1 MSDNSDVIYPFPA
14 RILRLDT
21 RQPDMSAMMDLLK
34 QKHMMDPS
42 MLDERTPFF
51 WTAEIS
57 NDQVDSYFTH
67 MLPSTLTNFAN
78 DASAGVS
85 FLNSHR
91 HNELPLGKSIN
102 GQLDITEGRQRV
114 LADFYTIPGLN
125 LNGIMTD
132 DFINGVKSGIVKDTS
147 VGFTSGQMWCD
158 VCKMDYR
165 SWDCPH
171 VAGMKYE
178 IQGGGQVTATV
189 GVDNARLAEVSA
201 VFDGSTPDATILKAE
216 RMIREGELK
225 PDAVRMLEARYR
237 MTFATKR
244 SFAGV
249 DLQGGKKLEYEKI
262 FNQLREVLALP
273 ADGDAVA
280 TVASLVAERDRLAT
294 ESKAFSDL
302 KQEYVKLEERAKGL
316 EAQAQDGAQYRTDLI
331 TEALGEGVRAYGDK
345 FAKETYEKLLRS
357 VTLDVIK
364 QMKADWLTL
373 GNERFKGGRQTVD
386 NSQAPGKEEK
396 RGAGVPDTAFK
407 TK

>member
-1 MSDNSDVIYPFPA
+1 MTDELIYPYHA
-14 RILRLDT
+14 KVIQI
-21 RQPDMSAMMDLLK
+21 RQMDLDAMLEMAK
-34 QKHMMDPS
+34 KKMHDPS
-42 MLDERTPFF
+42 MMDNMTPFF
-51 WTAEIS
+51 WSAEIS
-57 NDQVDSYFTH
+57 NGNVDSYYTH

-78 DASAGVS
+78 DATAGVS

-91 HNELPLGKSIN
+91 HNELPLGRSLR
-102 GQLDITEGRQRV
+102 GVYEGDRV
-114 LADFYTIPGLN
+114 VADFYTMPGLN
-125 LNGIMTD
+125 LNGVTTD
-132 DFINGVKSGIVKDTS
+132 DFITGIKTGLLSDVS

-171 VAGMKYE
+171 IAGVKYE

-201 VFDGSTPDATILKAE
+201 VFDGATPDATILKAT
-216 RMIREGELK
+216 RMIEAGELK

-237 MTFATKR
+237 MSFTTKR

-249 DLQGGKKLEYEKI
+249 DLQGGKKLELEKVFAQI
-262 FNQLREVLALP
+262 REVLGIS
-273 ADGDAVA
+273 ADADAVA

-316 EAQAQDGAQYRTDLI
+316 EAQAQDGAQYRSDLI

-345 FAKETYEKLLRS
+345 FAKETYETLLHTS
-357 VTLDVIK
+357 PLAIIK
-364 QMKADWLTL
+364 QMKTDWAVL

-386 NSQAPGKEEK
+386 NSQAPDKGK
-396 RGAGVPDTAFK
+396 APVAAVPDAAFK

>member
-1 MSDNSDVIYPFPA
+1 MTDELIYPYHA
-14 RILRLDT
+14 KVVAVR
-21 RQPDMSAMMDLLK
+21 DMAAMMDMLK
-34 QKHMMDPS
+34 GKMHDPA
-42 MLDERTPFF
+42 MLDNMTPFF
-51 WTAEIS
+51 WSAEIS
-57 NDQVDSYFTH
+57 NGNVDSYFTH

-78 DASAGVS
+78 DATAGVS

-91 HNELPLGKSIN
+91 HNELPLGRSLR
-102 GQLDITEGRQRV
+102 GVYEQDRV
-114 LADFYTIPGLN
+114 VADFYTMPGLN
-125 LNGIMTD
+125 LNGVTTD
-132 DFINGVKSGIVKDTS
+132 DFITGIKTGLLSDVS
-147 VGFTSGQMWCD
+147 VGFAGGSHFCD
-158 VCKMDYR
+158 ICRMDYR

-171 VAGMKYE
+171 IAGVKYE

-201 VFDGSTPDATILKAE
+201 VFDGATPDATILKAT
-216 RMIREGELK
+216 RMIEAGELK

-237 MTFATKR
+237 MSFATKR
-244 SFAGV
+244 SFPGV
-249 DLQGGKKLEYEKI
+249 DLGGGKKLELEKI

-280 TVASLVAERDRLAT
+280 TVASLVAERDRLAAEHKT
-294 ESKAFSDL
+294 ATTDAEAL
-302 KQEYVKLEERAKGL
+302 RAKVAEL
-316 EAQAQDGAQYRTDLI
+316 EPQAKDGAQYRTDLI

>member
-249 DLQGGKKLEYEKI
+249 DLQGGKKLELEKI

-294 ESKAFSDL
+294 EHKTATTEAETL
-302 KQEYVKLEERAKGL
+302 RAKVL
-316 EAQAQDGAQYRTDLI
+316 ELEPQAKDGAQYRTDLI

-345 FAKETYEKLLRS
+345 FAKETYETLLRTS
-357 VTLDVIK
+357 PLAIIK
-364 QMKADWLTL
+364 QMKADWAILAS
-373 GNERFKGGRQTVD
+373 ERFKGGRQTVD
-386 NSQAPGKEEK
+386 NSQAPGKDK
-396 RGAGVPDTAFK
+396 APVAAVPDAAFK

>member
-1 MSDNSDVIYPFPA
+1 MTDDLIYPYHA
-14 RILRLDT
+14 KVIAVR
-21 RQPDMSAMMDLLK
+21 DMAA
-34 QKHMMDPS
+34 
-42 MLDERTPFF
+42 MLDMLKGKMHDPAMLDNMTPFF
-51 WTAEIS
+51 WSAEVS
-57 NDQVDSYFTH
+57 NGNVDSYFTH

-78 DASAGVS
+78 DATAGVS

-91 HNELPLGKSIN
+91 HDELPLGRSLN
-102 GQLDITEGRQRV
+102 GVYDGNRV
-114 LADFYTIPGLN
+114 VADFYTMPGLN
-125 LNGIMTD
+125 LNGVSTD
-132 DFINGVKSGIVKDTS
+132 DFIAGVKSGILSDVS
-147 VGFTSGQMWCD
+147 VGFSLGQGQMWCD
-158 VCKMDYR
+158 ICKMDYR

-171 VAGMKYE
+171 VAGMKYD
-178 IQGGGQVTATV
+178 IQGGGQVVATV

-201 VFDGSTPDATILKAE
+201 VFDGATPDATILKAT
-216 RMIREGELK
+216 RMIEAGELK

-237 MTFATKR
+237 MSFATKR
-244 SFAGV
+244 SFPGV
-249 DLQGGKKLEYEKI
+249 DLGGGKKLELEKI

-280 TVASLVAERDRLAT
+280 TVASLVAERDRLAAEHKT
-294 ESKAFSDL
+294 ATTDAEAL
-302 KQEYVKLEERAKGL
+302 RAKVAEL
-316 EAQAQDGAQYRTDLI
+316 EPQAKDGAQYRTDLI

>member
-171 VAGMKYE
+171 MAGMKYD
-178 IQGGGQVTATV
+178 IQGGGSVVATV

-201 VFDGSTPDATILKAE
+201 VFDGSTPDATILKAT
-216 RMIREGELK
+216 RMIEAGELK

-237 MTFATKR
+237 MSFATKR
-244 SFAGV
+244 SFPGV
-249 DLQGGKKLEYEKI
+249 DLGGGKKLELEKI

-280 TVASLVAERDRLAT
+280 TVASLVAERDRLAA
-294 ESKAFSDL
+294 ESKTATTEAETL
-302 KQEYVKLEERAKGL
+302 RAKVAEL
-316 EAQAQDGAQYRTDLI
+316 EPQAKDGAQYRTDLI
-331 TEALGEGVRAYGDK
+331 AEALGEGVRAYGDK

-357 VTLDVIK
+357 VSLDVIK
-364 QMKADWLTL
+364 QMKSDWLTL
-373 GNERFKGGRQTVD
+373 GNERFKGGRATVD
-386 NSQAPGKEEK
+386 NSQAPGKPEEK
-396 RGAGVPDTAFK
+396 AKRHVPESAYK
-407 TK
+407 V

>member
-57 NDQVDSYFTH
+57 NDQVDSYYTR
-67 MLPSTLTNFAN
+67 MLPSTLQNFAN

-132 DFINGVKSGIVKDTS
+132 DFISGVKSGIVKDTS

-171 VAGMKYE
+171 VAGMKYD

-201 VFDGSTPDATILKAE
+201 VFDGATPDATILKAT
-216 RMIREGELK
+216 RMIEAGELK

-237 MTFATKR
+237 MSFATKR
-244 SFAGV
+244 SFPGV
-249 DLQGGKKLEYEKI
+249 DLGGGKKLELEKI

-280 TVASLVAERDRLAT
+280 TVASLVAERDRLAA
-294 ESKAFSDL
+294 ESKTATTEAETL
-302 KQEYVKLEERAKGL
+302 RAKVAEL
-316 EAQAQDGAQYRTDLI
+316 EPQAKDGAQYRTDLI
-331 TEALGEGVRAYGDK
+331 AEALGEGVRAYGDK

-357 VTLDVIK
+357 VSLDVIK
-364 QMKADWLTL
+364 QMKSDWLTL
-373 GNERFKGGRQTVD
+373 GNERFKGGRATVD
-386 NSQAPGKEEK
+386 NSQAPGKPEEK
-396 RGAGVPDTAFK
+396 AKRHVPESAYK
-407 TK
+407 V

>member
-1 MSDNSDVIYPFPA
+1 MTDDLIYPYHA
-14 RILRLDT
+14 KVIAVR
-21 RQPDMSAMMDLLK
+21 DMAA
-34 QKHMMDPS
+34 
-42 MLDERTPFF
+42 MLDMLKSKVHDPAILENATPFF
-51 WTAEIS
+51 WSAEIS
-57 NDQVDSYFTH
+57 NGNVDSYFTH

-78 DASAGVS
+78 DATAGVS

-91 HNELPLGKSIN
+91 HNELPLGRSLR
-102 GQLDITEGRQRV
+102 GVYEGERV
-114 LADFYTIPGLN
+114 VADFYTMPGLN
-125 LNGIMTD
+125 LNGVTTD
-132 DFINGVKSGIVKDTS
+132 DFITGVKTGLLSDVS
-147 VGFTSGQMWCD
+147 VGFHGGQMWCD
-158 VCKMDYR
+158 ICKMDYR

-171 VAGMKYE
+171 VAGVKYE

-201 VFDGSTPDATILKAE
+201 VFDGATPDATILKAT
-216 RMIREGELK
+216 RMIEAGELK

-237 MTFATKR
+237 MSFTTKR

-249 DLQGGKKLEYEKI
+249 DLQGGKKLELEKAFAQI
-262 FNQLREVLALP
+262 REVLGIS
-273 ADGDAVA
+273 ADADAVA
-280 TVASLVAERDRLAT
+280 TVASLVSERDRLAT

-345 FAKETYEKLLRS
+345 FAKETYETLLRTS
-357 VTLDVIK
+357 PLAIIK
-364 QMKADWLTL
+364 QMKADWAVL

-386 NSQAPGKEEK
+386 NSQAPGKDK
-396 RGAGVPDTAFK
+396 APVAAVPDAAFK

>member
-1 MSDNSDVIYPFPA
+1 MTDELIYPYHA
-14 RILRLDT
+14 KVIQI
-21 RQPDMSAMMDLLK
+21 RQMDLDAMLEMAK
-34 QKHMMDPS
+34 KKMHDPS
-42 MLDERTPFF
+42 MMDNMTPFF
-51 WTAEIS
+51 WSAEIS
-57 NDQVDSYFTH
+57 NGNVDSYFTH

-78 DASAGVS
+78 DATAGVS

-91 HNELPLGKSIN
+91 HNELPF
-102 GQLDITEGRQRV
+102 GRSLRGMYEQDNV
-114 LADFYTIPGLN
+114 IADFYTIPGLN
-125 LNGIMTD
+125 LNGVSTD
-132 DFINGVKSGIVKDTS
+132 DFITGVKTGIISDVS
-147 VGFTSGQMWCD
+147 VGFYGGQMWCD

-201 VFDGSTPDATILKAE
+201 VFDGSTPDATILKAT
-216 RMIREGELK
+216 RMIEAGELK

-237 MTFATKR
+237 MSFATKR
-244 SFAGV
+244 SFPGV
-249 DLQGGKKLEYEKI
+249 DLGGGKKLELEKI

-294 ESKAFSDL
+294 EHKTATTEAETL
-302 KQEYVKLEERAKGL
+302 RAKVL
-316 EAQAQDGAQYRTDLI
+316 ELEPQAKDGVQYRSDLI

-345 FAKETYEKLLRS
+345 FAKDTYEKLLRV

-364 QMKADWLTL
+364 QMKADWAVLAS
-373 GNERFKGGRQTVD
+373 ERFKGGRQTVD
-386 NSQAPGKEEK
+386 NSQAPGKDK
-396 RGAGVPDTAFK
+396 APVAAVPDAAFK

>member
-1 MSDNSDVIYPFPA
+1 MTDELIYPYHA
-14 RILRLDT
+14 KVIAVR
-21 RQPDMSAMMDLLK
+21 DMAAMLDLLK

-57 NDQVDSYFTH
+57 NDQVDSYYTR
-67 MLPSTLTNFAN
+67 MMPSTLQNFAN

-171 VAGMKYE
+171 VAGMKYD

-201 VFDGSTPDATILKAE
+201 VFDGSTPDATILKAT
-216 RMIREGELK
+216 RMIEAGELK

-237 MTFATKR
+237 MSFATKR
-244 SFAGV
+244 SFPGV
-249 DLQGGKKLEYEKI
+249 DLGERKSKTMDLEKV

-280 TVASLVAERDRLAT
+280 TVASLVAERDRLAA
-294 ESKAFSDL
+294 EHKAATTDAETL
-302 KQEYVKLEERAKGL
+302 RAKVAEL
-316 EAQAQDGAQYRTDLI
+316 EPQAKDGAQYRTDLI
-331 TEALGEGVRAYGDK
+331 AEALGEGVRAYGDK

-357 VTLDVIK
+357 VSLDVIK
-364 QMKADWLTL
+364 QMKTDWATL
-373 GNERFKGGRQTVD
+373 AGERFKGGRQTLD
-386 NSQAPGKEEK
+386 NSQAPDKGK
-396 RGAGVPDTAFK
+396 APVAAVPDAAFK

>member
-1 MSDNSDVIYPFPA
+1 MTDELIYPYHA
-14 RILRLDT
+14 KVIQI
-21 RQPDMSAMMDLLK
+21 RQMDLDAMLEMAK
-34 QKHMMDPS
+34 KKMHDPS
-42 MLDERTPFF
+42 MMDNMTPFF
-51 WTAEIS
+51 WSAEIS
-57 NDQVDSYFTH
+57 NGNVDSYYTH

-78 DASAGVS
+78 DATAGVS

-91 HNELPLGKSIN
+91 HNELPLGRSLR
-102 GQLDITEGRQRV
+102 GVYEGDRV
-114 LADFYTIPGLN
+114 VADFYTMPGLN
-125 LNGIMTD
+125 LNGVTTD
-132 DFINGVKSGIVKDTS
+132 DFITGIKTGLLSDVS

-171 VAGMKYE
+171 IAGVKYE

-201 VFDGSTPDATILKAE
+201 VFDGATPDATILKAT
-216 RMIREGELK
+216 RMIEAGELK

-237 MTFATKR
+237 MSFATKR

-249 DLQGGKKLEYEKI
+249 DLQGGKKLELEKVFAQI
-262 FNQLREVLALP
+262 REVLGIS
-273 ADGDAVA
+273 ADADAVA

-316 EAQAQDGAQYRTDLI
+316 EAQAQDGAQYRSDLI

-345 FAKETYEKLLRS
+345 FAKETYETLLHTS
-357 VTLDVIK
+357 PLAIIK
-364 QMKADWLTL
+364 QMKTDWAVL

-386 NSQAPGKEEK
+386 NSQAPDKGK
-396 RGAGVPDTAFK
+396 APVAAVPDAAFK

>member
-1 MSDNSDVIYPFPA
+1 MTDELIYPYHA
-14 RILRLDT
+14 KVVAVR
-21 RQPDMSAMMDLLK
+21 DMAA
-34 QKHMMDPS
+34 
-42 MLDERTPFF
+42 MLDMLKGKMHDPEMLANMTPFF
-51 WTAEIS
+51 WSAEIS
-57 NDQVDSYFTH
+57 NGNVDSYFTH
-67 MLPSTLTNFAN
+67 MLPTTLTNFAN
-78 DASAGVS
+78 DATAGVS

-91 HNELPLGKSIN
+91 HNELPLGRSLRGVYEQDNVI
-102 GQLDITEGRQRV
+102 
-114 LADFYTIPGLN
+114 ADFYTIPGLN
-125 LNGIMTD
+125 LNGVSTD
-132 DFINGVKSGIVKDTS
+132 DFITGVKTGIISDVS
-147 VGFTSGQMWCD
+147 VGFYGGQMWCD

-249 DLQGGKKLEYEKI
+249 DLQGGKKLELEKI

-294 ESKAFSDL
+294 EHKTATTEAETL
-302 KQEYVKLEERAKGL
+302 RAKVL
-316 EAQAQDGAQYRTDLI
+316 ELEPQAKDGAQYRTDLI

-345 FAKETYEKLLRS
+345 FAKETYETLLRTS
-357 VTLDVIK
+357 PLAIIK
-364 QMKADWLTL
+364 QMKADWAILAS
-373 GNERFKGGRQTVD
+373 ERFKGGRQTVD
-386 NSQAPGKEEK
+386 NSQAPGKDK
-396 RGAGVPDTAFK
+396 APVAAVPDAAFK

>member
-1 MSDNSDVIYPFPA
+1 MTDELIYPYHA
-14 RILRLDT
+14 KVVAVR
-21 RQPDMSAMMDLLK
+21 DMAAMMDMLK
-34 QKHMMDPS
+34 GKMHDPS
-42 MLDERTPFF
+42 MMDNMTPFF
-51 WTAEIS
+51 WSAEIS
-57 NDQVDSYFTH
+57 NGNVDSYFTH

-78 DASAGVS
+78 DATAGVS

-91 HNELPLGKSIN
+91 HNELPLGRSLR
-102 GQLDITEGRQRV
+102 GVYEADRV
-114 LADFYTIPGLN
+114 VADFYTMPGLN
-125 LNGIMTD
+125 LNGVTTD
-132 DFINGVKSGIVKDTS
+132 DFITGVKTGLLSDVS

-171 VAGMKYE
+171 IAGVKYE

-201 VFDGSTPDATILKAE
+201 VFDGATPDATILKAT
-216 RMIREGELK
+216 RMIEAGELK

-237 MTFATKR
+237 MSFATKR
-244 SFAGV
+244 SFPGV
-249 DLQGGKKLEYEKI
+249 DLGGGKKLELEKI

-280 TVASLVAERDRLAT
+280 TVASLVAERDRLAAEHKT
-294 ESKAFSDL
+294 ATTDAEAL
-302 KQEYVKLEERAKGL
+302 RAQVAELEPQAK
-316 EAQAQDGAQYRTDLI
+316 DGAQYRTDLI

-364 QMKADWLTL
+364 QMKTDWLTL

-386 NSQAPGKEEK
+386 NSQAPEAKNERK
-396 RGAGVPDTAFK
+396 TGVPDTAFK

>member
-171 VAGMKYE
+171 VAGMKYD
-178 IQGGGQVTATV
+178 IQGGGQVVATV
-189 GVDNARLAEVSA
+189 SVDNARLCEVSA
-201 VFDGSTPDATILKAE
+201 VFDGATPDATILKAT
-216 RMIREGELK
+216 RMIEAGELK

-237 MTFATKR
+237 MSFATKR

-249 DLQGGKKLEYEKI
+249 DLQGGKKLELEKI

-280 TVASLVAERDRLAT
+280 TVASLVAERDRLAAEHKT
-294 ESKAFSDL
+294 ATTDVEAL
-302 KQEYVKLEERAKGL
+302 RAKVAEL
-316 EAQAQDGAQYRTDLI
+316 EPQAKDGATYRSDLI

-345 FAKETYEKLLRS
+345 FAKETYETLLHTS
-357 VTLDVIK
+357 PLAIIK
-364 QMKADWLTL
+364 QMKTDWAVL

-386 NSQAPGKEEK
+386 NSQAPDKGK
-396 RGAGVPDTAFK
+396 APVAAVPDAAFK

>member
-1 MSDNSDVIYPFPA
+1 MTDDLIYPYHA
-14 RILRLDT
+14 KVIAVR
-21 RQPDMSAMMDLLK
+21 DMAA
-34 QKHMMDPS
+34 
-42 MLDERTPFF
+42 MLDMLKSKVHDPAILENATPFF
-51 WTAEIS
+51 WSAEIS
-57 NDQVDSYFTH
+57 NGNVDSYFTH

-78 DASAGVS
+78 DATAGVS

-91 HNELPLGKSIN
+91 HNELPLGRSLR
-102 GQLDITEGRQRV
+102 GVYEGERV
-114 LADFYTIPGLN
+114 VADFYTMPGLN

-158 VCKMDYR
+158 ICKMDYR

-171 VAGMKYE
+171 VAGVKYE

-201 VFDGSTPDATILKAE
+201 VFDGATPDATILKAT
-216 RMIREGELK
+216 RMIEAGELK

-237 MTFATKR
+237 MSFTTKR

-249 DLQGGKKLEYEKI
+249 DLQGGKKLELEKAFAQI
-262 FNQLREVLALP
+262 REVLGIS
-273 ADGDAVA
+273 ADADVVA
-280 TVASLVAERDRLAT
+280 TVASLVSERDRLAT

-345 FAKETYEKLLRS
+345 FAKETYETLLRTS
-357 VTLDVIK
+357 PLAIIK
-364 QMKADWLTL
+364 QMKADWAVL

-386 NSQAPGKEEK
+386 NSQAPGKDK
-396 RGAGVPDTAFK
+396 APVAAVPDAAFK

>member
-171 VAGMKYE
+171 VAGMKYD
-178 IQGGGQVTATV
+178 IQGGGQVVATV

-201 VFDGSTPDATILKAE
+201 VFDGATPDATILKAT
-216 RMIREGELK
+216 RMIEAGELK

-237 MTFATKR
+237 MSFTTKR

-249 DLQGGKKLEYEKI
+249 DLQGGKKLELEKAFAQI
-262 FNQLREVLALP
+262 REVLGIS
-273 ADGDAVA
+273 ADADAVA
-280 TVASLVAERDRLAT
+280 TVASLVAERDRLAAEHKT
-294 ESKAFSDL
+294 ATTDAEAL
-302 KQEYVKLEERAKGL
+302 RAKVAEL
-316 EAQAQDGAQYRTDLI
+316 EPQAKDGAQYRTDLI
-331 TEALGEGVRAYGDK
+331 TEALGDGVRAYGDK

>member
-57 NDQVDSYFTH
+57 NDQVDSYYTR
-67 MLPSTLTNFAN
+67 MLPSTLQNFAN

-132 DFINGVKSGIVKDTS
+132 DFISGVKSGIVKDTS

-171 VAGMKYE
+171 VAGMKYD
-178 IQGGGQVTATV
+178 IQGGGQVIATV
-189 GVDNARLAEVSA
+189 SVDNARLCEVSA
-201 VFDGSTPDATILKAE
+201 VFDGATPDATILKAT
-216 RMIREGELK
+216 RMIEAGELK

-237 MTFATKR
+237 MSFATKR
-244 SFAGV
+244 SFPGV
-249 DLQGGKKLEYEKI
+249 DLGGGKKLELEKI

-280 TVASLVAERDRLAT
+280 AVASLVAERDRLAAEHKT
-294 ESKAFSDL
+294 ATTDAEAL
-302 KQEYVKLEERAKGL
+302 RAKVAEL
-316 EAQAQDGAQYRTDLI
+316 EPQAADGAQYRTDLI
-331 TEALGEGVRAYGDK
+331 AEALGEGVRAYGDK

-357 VTLDVIK
+357 VSLDVIK
-364 QMKADWLTL
+364 QMKSDWLTL

-386 NSQAPGKEEK
+386 NSQAPEAKNERK
-396 RGAGVPDTAFK
+396 TGVPDTAFK